1 MKDISLL
8 YPVFVQAALT
18 FVLMFWMARE
28 RFKAFR
34 DKTVQMGPAGTRPV
48 WTGRAGI
55 VSNAFHNQL
64 EMPMLFYAVVAFTIL
79 ANGADEVS
87 MMLAWA
93 FAGLR
98 IVHAIIHTTYNNIP
112 HRFAAYVASNIVLL
126 AMWVRLFIHVATSGA
141 APV

>member
-1 MKDISLL
+1 MKDTALL

-34 DKTVQMGPAGTRPV
+34 EKTVQFGPPGTRPV

-64 EMPMLFYAVVAFTIL
+64 EMPILFFLVIAFTTI
-79 ANGADEVS
+79 ANGGDWLTTA
-87 MMLAWA
+87 LAWA
-93 FAGLR
+93 FAVLR
-98 IVHAIIHTTYNNIP
+98 ILHAAIHTTYNHIP
-112 HRFAAYVASNIVLL
+112 HRFMIYVASNAVLL
-126 AMWVRLFIHVATSGA
+126 VLWIRLALHVMSGGA
-141 APV
+141 ASL